1 MTNQPAS
8 RDLNAA
14 REQFRTLL
22 LSEDRDAC
30 VRFAVEGLSDSRFS
44 IPELYEDILGPCLA
58 ESEVCDIGDM
68 ACIWHEHVRS
78 GIIRTVIE
86 NCWPAVSRAAAR
98 VEPKHAAVLVFC
110 PEKEYHELGARMV
123 ADFFTLSGWKTGFA
137 GANTPREQIRAAIVR
152 ERPAIV
158 AVSVSDF
165 YNLVEAEKAIT
176 RIRSLLADKGL
187 SQVRILA
194 GGGAFTGNPD
204 GWRAIGAD
212 GLLHTFDDIR
222 RLTATKHAEDPA
234 GAQAQ
239 APGAPVE
246 GSAP

>member
-1 MTNQPAS
+1 MTKQPAP
-8 RDLNAA
+8 RDPSEA
-14 REQFRTLL
+14 REQFRALL
-22 LSEDRDAC
+22 LSEDRDGC
-30 VRFAVEGLSDSRFS
+30 VRFAVEGLAESRFS
-44 IPELYEDILGPCLA
+44 IPELYEAILGPCLA

-86 NCWPAVSRAAAR
+86 NCWPAVSRAAAAT
-98 VEPKHAAVLVFC
+98 EPKNAAVLVFC

-123 ADFFTLSGWKTGFA
+123 ADFFTLSGWKTAFA

-165 YNLVEAEKAIT
+165 YNLVEAQKAIA
-176 RIRSLLADKGL
+176 RIRNLLVEKGL
-187 SQVRILA
+187 TDVQILA
-194 GGGAFTGNPD
+194 GGGAFHGNPD

-222 RLTATKHAEDPA
+222 RLTAVNGTREAAGTQSHSPVAPA
-234 GAQAQ
+234 
-239 APGAPVE
+239 E